1 MASRADEFLNYLER
15 ARAIRT
21 LICLLKAE
29 DKGLDE
35 ILGEIGGS
43 KSTGMARI
51 SELMELGLVTKK
63 ASQAERRKMFYC
75 LSEKGKKIAKLIEVC
90 LKNSQSALRNDF

>member
-1 MASRADEFLNYLER
+1 MISKGDEFFNYLER
-15 ARAIRT
+15 ARAVRT
-21 LICLLKAE
+21 LFCLLKAE

-35 ILGEIGGS
+35 ILREIGGS

-63 ASQAERRKMFYC
+63 ANQAERRKMFYC
-75 LSEKGKKIAKLIEVC
+75 LSEKGKKITKLIEEC
-90 LKNSQSALRNDF
+90 FRKITKLIEE

>member
-1 MASRADEFLNYLER
+1 MTSKGDEFFNYLER
-15 ARAIRT
+15 ARAVRT
-21 LICLLKAE
+21 LSCLLKAE

-35 ILGEIGGS
+35 ILREIGGS

-75 LSEKGKKIAKLIEVC
+75 LSEKGKKIAKLIDVC
-90 LKNSQSALRNDF
+90 LQKITRLIEV